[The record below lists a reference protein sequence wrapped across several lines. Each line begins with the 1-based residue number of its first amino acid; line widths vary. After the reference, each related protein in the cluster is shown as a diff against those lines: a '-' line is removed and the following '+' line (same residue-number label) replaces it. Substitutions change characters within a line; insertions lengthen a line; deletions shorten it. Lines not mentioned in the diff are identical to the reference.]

1 MKAAREALGESG
13 RRKAGKVA
21 IERLLALPAFQSASE
36 IYCYLDFGTEV
47 PTGEILREAWRQ
59 HKQVWAP
66 RVQGRQIRF
75 CPVTSTGKLH
85 PGVFG
90 IPEPEEGI
98 EGEGKE
104 GLAIVP
110 GLAFDEH
117 LNRLGYGGGFYDR
130 FLAGHPGLR
139 RVGLAFEC
147 QILASLPVT
156 ELDCPMDVVVTERRS
171 IYANGTAQRP
181 GNAAERGEH
190 QTQGSVSLP

>member
-1 MKAAREALGESG
+1 MWIWGA
-13 RRKAGKVA
+13 
-21 IERLLALPAFQSASE
+21 
-36 IYCYLDFGTEV
+36 EV
-47 PTGEILREAWRQ
+47 RTGEILREAWRRD
-59 HKQVWAP
+59 KRVWAP
-66 RVQGRQIRF
+66 EGAGNPSD
-75 CPVTSTGKLH
+75 PVLSELTSTGKLY

-98 EGEGKE
+98 EGAGRE

-130 FLAGHPGLR
+130 FLAGHPGLC

-147 QILASLPVT
+147 QILAELPVT

-171 IYANGTAQRP
+171 IYADGTA
-181 GNAAERGEH
+181 
-190 QTQGSVSLP
+190 